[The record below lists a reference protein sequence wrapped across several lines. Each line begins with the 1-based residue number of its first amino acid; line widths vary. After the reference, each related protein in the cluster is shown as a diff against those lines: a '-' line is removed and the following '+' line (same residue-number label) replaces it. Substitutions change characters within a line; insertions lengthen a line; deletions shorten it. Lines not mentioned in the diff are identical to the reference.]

1 MASVTALLRCLCA
14 DGRWQC
20 DLGGVDGFGAN
31 GPFTIYAITLRTLD
45 TRLGGESNC
54 RVACFPHELFIYRQT
69 GCRREN

>member
-54 RVACFPHELFIYRQT
+54 RVACFPPRIIYLQT
-69 GCRREN
+69 DRLPS